1 MEDKKIVITY
11 GTYDLLHEGHI
22 RLLKRAK
29 ALGDYL
35 IVGVTDENYDRSRGK
50 LNVFQSTQDR
60 VKAIEALDFV
70 DKVII
75 ETHKNQKVEDIQ
87 KYKADIFAIGSD
99 WEGYF
104 DYLNEYTKVIYLPR
118 TEGISSTQLRAAK
131 FKKIKIALLGSKNS
145 LEPFIQEAKAV
156 PNIEVDIIDSIH
168 NLNSSYDAIYINSSS
183 AYSLIKRALQ
193 LNKHILCE
201 NLLELEPSRVK
212 ELALLAKDKKL
223 LLLSGPKNAYYP
235 AFNEMVKRAKGIDL
249 KELRATTNLEEYIN
263 SALLLYKTLGKSLSF
278 DIFKHQENLSKVVV
292 SRHKGD
298 CLAISQLSSLKSK
311 TDALL
316 SGTKGYIYIPAP
328 WWKTKKFYLN
338 KKAYSYEFEGD
349 GMRYM
354 IAEFASLIQR
364 QESESN
370 ILSLKDIIGINKL
383 IYKFKSLEEVKEI
396 K

>member
-70 DKVII
+70 DKVIV

-118 TEGISSTQLRAAK
+118 TQGISSTQLRAAK
-131 FKKIKIALLGSKNS
+131 FKKIKIALLKNS
-145 LEPFIQEAKAV
+145 PSFMQEAKV
-156 PNIEVDIIDSIH
+156 IPNIELKVINSIDD
-168 NLNSSYDAIYINSSS
+168 LDSSFNAVYINSNEVYTL
-183 AYSLIKRALQ
+183 AKKALY

-201 NLLELEPSRVK
+201 NLLELEPNKLK
-212 ELALLAKDKKL
+212 ELAILAKKRGL
-223 LLLSGPKNAYYP
+223 LLLAALKNAYYP
-235 AFNEMVKRAKGIDL
+235 AFNEMVKRAKSIDI
-249 KELRATTNLEEYIN
+249 KEIRATTITKEYTN
-263 SALLLYKTLGKSLSF
+263 QALLLYKILGKSLSF
-278 DIFKHQENLSKVVV
+278 NIFKHQDNLSKIII
-292 SRHKGD
+292 SQHKRD
-298 CLAISQLSSLKSK
+298 IFAISQLSSDIKNK
-311 TDALL
+311 YDATI
-316 SGTKGYIYIPAP
+316 SGLKGYIYIPSP
-328 WWKTKKFYLN
+328 WWELKKFYLN
-338 KKAYSYEFEGD
+338 KKAYSYEFEGS

-354 IAEFASLIQR
+354 IAEFATLIQR
-364 QESESN
+364 QESDCK
-370 ILSLKDIIGINKL
+370 ILSLQDIIGINKL
-383 IYKFKSLEEVKEI
+383 IYKFKSLEEVKEF

>member
-1 MEDKKIVITY
+1 MEEKKIVITY

-29 ALGDYL
+29 ALGNYL

-50 LNVFQSTQDR
+50 LNVFQSTQER

-118 TEGISSTQLRAAK
+118 TQGISSTQLRAAK
-131 FKKIKIALLGSKNS
+131 FKKIKLAILSESNS
-145 LEPFIQEAKAV
+145 YKLFMQEAKFV
-156 PNIEVDIIDSIH
+156 PNIETTLINSI
-168 NLNSSYDAIYINSSS
+168 NDLNSNYNAIYINSNN
-183 AYSLIKRALQ
+183 AYTLAKKALE

-201 NLLELEPSRVK
+201 NLLELEPSEIK
-212 ELALLAKDKKL
+212 ELTLLAKHKKL
-223 LLLSGPKNAYYP
+223 LLLAGLKNAYYP
-235 AFNEMVKRAKGIDL
+235 AFNEMVKRVKNIDI
-249 KELRATTNLEEYIN
+249 KELRATTDIMEY
-263 SALLLYKTLGKSLSF
+263 SSQALLLYKVLGKNLTL
-278 DIFKHQENLSKVVV
+278 DIFNHKDNLSKIVI

-298 CLAISQLSSLKSK
+298 TLAISQLNSLKSK
-311 TDALL
+311 NDAML
-316 SGTKGYIYIPAP
+316 SGTKGYIYIPSP
-328 WWKTKKFYLN
+328 WWETKKFYLN
-338 KKAYSYEFEGD
+338 KKAYSYEFEGN
-349 GMRYM
+349 GLRYM

-364 QESESN
+364 EKSDSN
-370 ILSLKDIIGINKL
+370 ILSLQDIIGINKL
-383 IYKFKSLEEVKEI
+383 IYKLKSLEEVKEI